1 MFCNELWGRDVW
13 DIIGFMVSK
22 VSSLLMSY
30 GLHDSCD
37 IVIYNKDMIALCST
51 SGTELLEPL
60 EFMKR

>member
-1 MFCNELWGRDVW
+1 MW
-13 DIIGFMVSK
+13 DIVGFMVSK
-22 VSSLLMSY
+22 DSSLLISY

-37 IVIYNKDMIALCST
+37 TVIYNKKDMFALCST